1 MKTRICITLDP
12 DAADKL
18 KELAAEE
25 FLNESTYLNR
35 LIQLEHKRKFK
46 RRAQK

>member
-12 DAADKL
+12 EAADKL
-18 KELAAEE
+18 KELAAKE

-35 LIQLEHKRKFK
+35 LIQLEYEHKIT